1 MADKRFAE
9 QAEALF
15 QGMNAFISTK
25 TVVGAPQQAG
35 DAIII
40 PLVSC
45 GMATGAFAD
54 KKGSGDGNGAGGM
67 STKISPAAVLIIQ
80 NGVTK
85 LVNVK
90 NQDAVTRVMDLVPDV
105 INRFTANSK
114 ISPET
119 TERAVQTLRETDGSK
134 QSES

>member
-1 MADKRFAE
+1 
-9 QAEALF
+9 
-15 QGMNAFISTK
+15 
-25 TVVGAPQQAG
+25 
-35 DAIII
+35 
-40 PLVSC
+40 
-45 GMATGAFAD
+45 
-54 KKGSGDGNGAGGM
+54 M

-114 ISPET
+114 NAPET
-119 TERAVQTLRETDGSK
+119 TERAVQTLRKTDGSK
-134 QSES
+134 QNES

>member
-1 MADKRFAE
+1 
-9 QAEALF
+9 
-15 QGMNAFISTK
+15 
-25 TVVGAPQQAG
+25 
-35 DAIII
+35 
-40 PLVSC
+40 
-45 GMATGAFAD
+45 
-54 KKGSGDGNGAGGM
+54 M

-134 QSES
+134 QNES